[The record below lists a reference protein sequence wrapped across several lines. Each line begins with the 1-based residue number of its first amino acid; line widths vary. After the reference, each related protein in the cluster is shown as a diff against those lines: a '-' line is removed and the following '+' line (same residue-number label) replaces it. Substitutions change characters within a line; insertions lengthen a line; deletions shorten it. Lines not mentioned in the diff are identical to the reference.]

1 MSVNTH
7 LTTKGIIQPAELIE
21 VLIGG
26 FTFENYACWP
36 FFRWITVQIQAP
48 SGRLKPPAL
57 PQQLHFQAFDICA
70 ESLADLLR
78 FGLLYQHFWGIN
90 GRHTKK
96 SNRVSG

>member
-7 LTTKGIIQPAELIE
+7 LTTKGVIQSTELIE

-36 FFRWITVQIQAP
+36 LFRWIAVQLQAP

-57 PQQLHFQAFDICA
+57 PQQLRFQAFDIGA
-70 ESLADLLR
+70 ESFADPLR
-78 FGLLYQHFWGIN
+78 FGLLYQHFRGID
-90 GRHTKK
+90 GCHTKK
-96 SNRVSG
+96 SN

>member
-7 LTTKGIIQPAELIE
+7 LTTKGIIQPAKLIE

-26 FTFENYACWP
+26 FTFKNYACWP
-36 FFRWITVQIQAP
+36 FFRWITAQLQAP

-57 PQQLHFQAFDICA
+57 PEQLRFQAFDIGT
-70 ESLADLLR
+70 ESLADPLR

-90 GRHTKK
+90 CRHIKK
-96 SNRVSG
+96 SN

>member
-1 MSVNTH
+1 MSLNTH

-21 VLIGG
+21 ILIGG

-36 FFRWITVQIQAP
+36 FFRWITAQLQAP